1 MSFLCLFLMR
11 SFVVQIF
18 SKEKFCTTKDRIK
31 NKHKKDIFQKQKDQN
46 QKLSTTMNCQKTQ
59 NAITTQK
66 TVAVYFKDVE
76 TEETFSSQ
84 DHKLVETT
92 NL

>member
-1 MSFLCLFLMR
+1 MKKKLYHKR
-11 SFVVQIF
+11 SHQRI
-18 SKEKFCTTKDRIK
+18 STRNDR
-31 NKHKKDIFQKQKDQN
+31 FQKHKDQN
-46 QKLSTTMNCQKTQ
+46 QKPSTPMNLQHTH

-66 TVAVYFKDVE
+66 SVAVYFKLVK

-84 DHKLVETT
+84 DQKLVETT

>member
-1 MSFLCLFLMR
+1 
-11 SFVVQIF
+11 
-18 SKEKFCTTKDRIK
+18 
-31 NKHKKDIFQKQKDQN
+31 
-46 QKLSTTMNCQKTQ
+46 MNCQQTQ

-66 TVAVYFKDVE
+66 TVAVYFNDIK

-84 DHKLVETT
+84 DQKLVETT